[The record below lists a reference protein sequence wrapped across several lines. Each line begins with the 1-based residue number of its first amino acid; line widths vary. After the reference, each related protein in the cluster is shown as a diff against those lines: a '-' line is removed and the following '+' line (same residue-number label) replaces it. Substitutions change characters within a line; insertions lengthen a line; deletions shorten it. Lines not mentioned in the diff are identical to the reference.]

1 MKTKIHEQKPAT
13 PEEVWQLLR
22 ENEKILQEN
31 ERKREKANEE
41 WNRRFQ
47 ETDRQMKETDR
58 QMKETDRQMKETD
71 RQMKES
77 GKRIDKIYNLFNS
90 QWSKLV
96 ESLVEGKLIE
106 LLQARGID
114 VNETYSRLQRSY
126 RDENGNLEQREIDII
141 AANGKEVVAVEVKTT
156 LRPDDVKHFM
166 NTLKIFKNLFFR
178 YKNETIYGAVA
189 YLKSDAEA
197 AAFAER
203 QGLFVIRATGDSA
216 SLVNKPT
223 FKPKAF

>member
-47 ETDRQMKETDR
+47 
-58 QMKETDRQMKETD
+58 ETD

>member
-1 MKTKIHEQKPAT
+1 MKTKTHEQNPAT
-13 PEEVWQLLR
+13 PEEVWCILR
-22 ENEKILQEN
+22 EVSE
-31 ERKREKANEE
+31 ERKKTEKQFRE
-41 WNRRFQ
+41 
-47 ETDRQMKETDR
+47 T
-58 QMKETDRQMKETD
+58 
-71 RQMKES
+71 

-96 ESLVEGKLIE
+96 EGKLVE
-106 LLQARGID
+106 LLQSRGID

-126 RDENGNLEQREIDII
+126 TDENGELQRREIDII

-156 LRPDDVKHFM
+156 LKPDDVKYFM
-166 NTLKIFKNLFFR
+166 NTLKIFKRLFFR
-178 YKNETIYGAVA
+178 YKNETIYGAIA

-197 AAFAER
+197 VLFAER
-203 QGLFVIRATGDSA
+203 QGLFVIRAMGDNA